1 MLKRLLFTLL
11 LVAAAATAPF
21 ANASSGAVSET
32 YSADELV
39 TTGGAFFGSIS
50 QGLASV
56 VENAVSQ
63 FGLPNGY
70 VLGEE
75 AGGALIVGARY
86 GQGMIYTRNA
96 GEMPV
101 YWQGP
106 SIGLDAGGAGSK
118 VMMLV
123 YNLDSI
129 QQVFG
134 RFPGIDGS
142 AYVVGGFGMTVIK
155 YRDVVMVPIR
165 AGLGA
170 RLGVN
175 VGYLKITQEPDWNP
189 F

>member
-1 MLKRLLFTLL
+1 MLKRLLFALAF
-11 LVAAAATAPF
+11 VASAALTPLAG
-21 ANASSGAVSET
+21 ANSGAVSDT
-32 YSADELV
+32 YSSDELV

-50 QGLASV
+50 QGLASL
-56 VENAVSQ
+56 VERAVGQ

-70 VLGEE
+70 VLGDE
-75 AGGALIVGARY
+75 AGGALVIGARY

-106 SIGLDAGGAGSK
+106 SIGLDVGGAGSK

-123 YNLDSI
+123 YNLNTI
-129 QQVFG
+129 QDVFG

-142 AYVVGGFGMTVIK
+142 AYIVGGLGMTVIK
-155 YRDVVMVPIR
+155 YHNIVMVPIR
-165 AGLGA
+165 SGIGA